1 MKTSVLALTIAA
13 GLLTPTASQ
22 AGICHVTR
30 DTYNVEIYALC
41 SPDITESEAEDF
53 ADDACE
59 RDACEVWM
67 WTVAK
72 YVPKGK
78 KLTPDQR
85 ANARFVRFRT
95 GIFTEANPQSFFE
108 GK

>member
-1 MKTSVLALTIAA
+1 
-13 GLLTPTASQ
+13 
-22 AGICHVTR
+22 
-30 DTYNVEIYALC
+30 
-41 SPDITESEAEDF
+41 
-53 ADDACE
+53 
-59 RDACEVWM
+59 M

-95 GIFTEANPQSFFE
+95 GVFTEANPQSVFE
-108 GK
+108 GQ

>member
-1 MKTSVLALTIAA
+1 MKPSLLTLTIAA
-13 GLLTPTASQ
+13 GLLAPSLSQ
-22 AGICHVTR
+22 AGTCHVTR

-53 ADDACE
+53 ADDACK

-72 YVPKGK
+72 YVPKG

-95 GIFTEANPQSFFE
+95 GIFTEANPQSYFE
-108 GK
+108 GQ